1 MKKLEYDINVGL
13 IIRRNIMKKSV
24 LLLFG
29 GCSSEHEV
37 SLKSA
42 TTILNNIDRTQ
53 YEVHPVGITKEG
65 KWLLYTGNNLDL
77 TVNGW
82 QTSGIPAVLSPDS
95 TQKALWILKN
105 GNEPVRI
112 GIDVVFPV
120 LHGKNGEDGT
130 IQGLCQLAQIPFVG
144 CGLLASAVS
153 MDKAFTK
160 IAVATKGVPQA
171 KFVIIKEKEL
181 KNIDEAVSK
190 IEAAFPYPY
199 FIKPANAG
207 SSVGISKAKN
217 KEELV
222 TGLLEAFK
230 HDRKVLVEET
240 IIGREVETAVMGN
253 DEIKVS
259 GVGEILAAAEFYDFD
274 AKYNNSDS
282 KTVVDADLPQEI
294 KEQIRAYAK
303 DVFDAVEGKGLS
315 RIDFFVKEDGGIIFN
330 EINTLPGFTS
340 ISMYPMLFGAEGLT
354 VTEIVTNLIELA
366 SL

>member
-1 MKKLEYDINVGL
+1 
-13 IIRRNIMKKSV
+13 MKKSV
-24 LLLFG
+24 LVLFG

-42 TTILNNIDRTQ
+42 TTILNNMDKDK
-53 YEVHPVGITKEG
+53 YEIHPVGITKEG
-65 KWLLYTGNNLDL
+65 KWLLYTGKDYDM
-77 TVNGW
+77 TQNGW
-82 QTSGIPAVLSPDS
+82 QKNGVPAVLSPDS
-95 TQKALWILKN
+95 TQKALMICRPGQEVVKV
-105 GNEPVRI
+105 E
-112 GIDVVFPV
+112 IDVVFPV

-144 CGLLASAVS
+144 CGVLASAVS

-171 KFVIIKEKEL
+171 KYVIVKEKEL
-181 KNIDEAVSK
+181 QNAEEVLNK
-190 IEAAFPYPY
+190 IEATFDYPY

-217 KEELV
+217 REEL
-222 TGLLEAFK
+222 LEGIKVALQE
-230 HDRKVLVEET
+230 DTKVLVEET
-240 IIGREVETAVMGN
+240 IVGREVETAVMGN
-253 DEIKVS
+253 GDVTVS

-274 AKYNNSDS
+274 AKYNNSES
-282 KTVVDADLPQEI
+282 KTVVNADLPQEI
-294 KEQIRAYAK
+294 KEKIRGYAR

-340 ISMYPMLFGAEGLT
+340 ISMYPMLFKETGLT
-354 VTEIVTNLIELA
+354 VQEIVTNLIELA

>member
-1 MKKLEYDINVGL
+1 
-13 IIRRNIMKKSV
+13 MKKSV
-24 LLLFG
+24 LVLFG

-42 TTILNNIDRTQ
+42 TTILNNMDKDK
-53 YEVHPVGITKEG
+53 YEIHPVGITKEG
-65 KWLLYTGNNLDL
+65 KWLLYTGKDYDL
-77 TVNGW
+77 TQNGW
-82 QTSGIPAVLSPDS
+82 QKNGIPAILSPDS
-95 TQKALWILKN
+95 TQKALIICRPGQETVKI
-105 GNEPVRI
+105 E
-112 GIDVVFPV
+112 IDVVFPV

-144 CGLLASAVS
+144 CGVLASAVS

-160 IAVATKGVPQA
+160 IAVATKDVPQA
-171 KFVIIKEKEL
+171 KYVIVKEKEL
-181 KNIDEAVSK
+181 QNVEEVLNK
-190 IEAAFPYPY
+190 IEATVEYPY

-217 KEELV
+217 REELLAGIK
-222 TGLLEAFK
+222 TAMEQ
-230 HDRKVLVEET
+230 DTKVLIEET

-253 DEIKVS
+253 DDIVVS

-274 AKYNNSDS
+274 AKYNNSES
-282 KTVVDADLPQEI
+282 KTVVNADLPQET
-294 KEQIRAYAK
+294 KEKIRAYAR

-340 ISMYPMLFGAEGLT
+340 ISMYPMLFKETGLS

-366 SL
+366 KL

>member
-1 MKKLEYDINVGL
+1 MKKN
-13 IIRRNIMKKSV
+13 V

-42 TTILNNIDRTQ
+42 TTILTNIDKTK

-65 KWLLYTGNNLDL
+65 KWLLYKGNDLDL
-77 TVNGW
+77 TKNGW
-82 QTSGIPAVLSPDS
+82 QTNGIPAILSPDA
-95 TQKALWILKN
+95 TQKCLWICKE
-105 GNEPVRI
+105 GNTEQI
-112 GIDVVFPV
+112 KINIDVVFPV

-144 CGLLASAVS
+144 CGVLASAIS

-160 IAVATKGVPQA
+160 IAVATKNVPQA
-171 KFVIIKEKEL
+171 KYVIVKDKEL
-181 KNIDEAVSK
+181 EDIHQVVEK
-190 IEAAFPYPY
+190 IEAAFDYPY

-222 TGLLEAFK
+222 DGLREAMK
-230 HDRKVLVEET
+230 HDKKALVEET
-240 IIGREVETAVMGN
+240 IIGREVETAVLGN
-253 DEIKVS
+253 EDLKVS

-274 AKYNNSDS
+274 AKYNNAES
-282 KTVVDADLPQEI
+282 KTVVDADLPQET
-294 KEQIRAYAK
+294 KEKIRQYAR
-303 DVFDAVEGKGLS
+303 DVFDAVEGKGIS

-330 EINTLPGFTS
+330 ELNTLPGFTS
-340 ISMYPMLFGAEGLT
+340 ISMYPMLFKAAGIEI
-354 VTEIVTNLIELA
+354 TELITNLVELA

>member
-1 MKKLEYDINVGL
+1 MKKN
-13 IIRRNIMKKSV
+13 V

-29 GCSSEHEV
+29 GCSSEHDV

-42 TTILNNIDRTQ
+42 TTILNNIDRSQ
-53 YEVHPVGITKEG
+53 YDVYPVGITKEG
-65 KWLLYTGNNLDL
+65 KWLLYTGNDFNL
-77 TVNGW
+77 TNNVWKKNGV
-82 QTSGIPAVLSPDS
+82 PAILSPDS
-95 TQKALWILKN
+95 TQKALIICKPGAEEIVN
-105 GNEPVRI
+105 VK
-112 GIDVVFPV
+112 IDVVFPV

-144 CGLLASAVS
+144 CGVLASAVS

-171 KFVIIKEKEL
+171 NFVIVKEKEMV
-181 KNIDEAVSK
+181 NTEEVIAK
-190 IEAAFPYPY
+190 IEGAFSYPY

-217 KEELV
+217 REELLA
-222 TGLLEAFK
+222 GLQEAMK
-230 HDRKVLVEET
+230 HDKKVLIEET

-253 DEIKVS
+253 DEVIVS

-274 AKYNNSDS
+274 AKYNNSES
-282 KTVVDADLPQEI
+282 KTVVDADLPAET
-294 KEQIRAYAK
+294 KEKIRSYAK

-340 ISMYPMLFGAEGLT
+340 ISMYPMLFSATGLT
-354 VTEIVTNLIELA
+354 VTEIITKLIELA

>member
-1 MKKLEYDINVGL
+1 
-13 IIRRNIMKKSV
+13 MKKSV
-24 LLLFG
+24 LVLFG
-29 GCSSEHEV
+29 GRSSEHEV

-42 TTILNNIDRTQ
+42 TTILNNMDRDK

-65 KWLLYTGNNLDL
+65 KWLLYTGKDFDL
-77 TVNGW
+77 TKNGW
-82 QTSGIPAVLSPDS
+82 QKNGVPAILSPDS
-95 TQKALWILKN
+95 THKALMICRPNQEVIKI
-105 GNEPVRI
+105 E
-112 GIDVVFPV
+112 IDVVFPV

-144 CGLLASAVS
+144 CGVLASAVS

-160 IAVATKGVPQA
+160 IAVSTKNVPQA
-171 KFVIIKEKEL
+171 KYVIVKEKEL
-181 KNIDEAVSK
+181 QDAEAVLNK
-190 IEAAFPYPY
+190 IEAAFDYPY

-217 KEELV
+217 REELLAGIK
-222 TGLLEAFK
+222 TALEQ
-230 HDRKVLVEET
+230 DTKVLVEET
-240 IIGREVETAVMGN
+240 IVGREVETAVMGN
-253 DEIKVS
+253 GDITVS

-274 AKYNNSDS
+274 AKYNNSES
-282 KTVVDADLPQEI
+282 KTVVNADLPAET
-294 KEQIRAYAK
+294 KEKIRGYAR

-330 EINTLPGFTS
+330 EINTLPGFTP
-340 ISMYPMLFGAEGLT
+340 ISMYPMLFKETGLS

>member
-1 MKKLEYDINVGL
+1 
-13 IIRRNIMKKSV
+13 MKKSV

-29 GCSSEHEV
+29 GRSSEHDV

-42 TTILNNIDRTQ
+42 TTILNNIDKSK
-53 YEVHPVGITKEG
+53 YDVHPVGITKEG
-65 KWLLYTGNNLDL
+65 KWLLYTGNDFNL
-77 TVNGW
+77 TNNGW
-82 QTSGIPAVLSPDS
+82 EKNGVPAILSPDS
-95 TQKALWILKN
+95 IQKSLLICKPGAEEIIS
-105 GNEPVRI
+105 I

-144 CGLLASAVS
+144 CGVLASAVS

-171 KFVIIKEKEL
+171 KFVIVKEKEL
-181 KNIDEAVSK
+181 QDADAVIAK
-190 IEAAFPYPY
+190 IESAFDYPY

-217 KEELV
+217 KNELLV
-222 TGLLEAFK
+222 GLQEAMK
-230 HDRKVLVEET
+230 HDKKVLVEET

-253 DEIKVS
+253 DEITVS

-274 AKYNNSDS
+274 AKYNNSES
-282 KTVVDADLPQEI
+282 KTVIDADLPAET
-294 KEQIRAYAK
+294 KEKIRSYAR

-340 ISMYPMLFGAEGLT
+340 ISMYPMLFAATGLT
-354 VTEIVTNLIELA
+354 VEEIVTKLIELA

>member
-1 MKKLEYDINVGL
+1 M
-13 IIRRNIMKKSV
+13 RKSV

-29 GCSSEHEV
+29 GCSSEHDV

-42 TTILNNIDRTQ
+42 TTILNNIDKTK

-65 KWLLYTGNNLDL
+65 KWLLYTGNDFNL
-77 TVNGW
+77 TNNGW
-82 QTSGIPAVLSPDS
+82 EKNGVPAILSPDS
-95 TQKALWILKN
+95 TQKSLIICKPGAEEI
-105 GNEPVRI
+105 I
-112 GIDVVFPV
+112 SISIDVVFPV

-144 CGLLASAVS
+144 CGVLSSAVS

-171 KFVIIKEKEL
+171 NFVIVKEKEMENTE
-181 KNIDEAVSK
+181 KVISK
-190 IEAAFPYPY
+190 IEKAFSYPY

-217 KEELV
+217 RDE
-222 TGLLEAFK
+222 LLEGLQEALK
-230 HDRKVLVEET
+230 HDKKVLVEET

-253 DEIKVS
+253 DEIIVS

-274 AKYNNSDS
+274 AKYNNSES
-282 KTVVDADLPQEI
+282 KTVVDADLPAET
-294 KEQIRAYAK
+294 KEKIRSYAK

-315 RIDFFVKEDGGIIFN
+315 RVDFFVKEDGGIIFN

-340 ISMYPMLFGAEGLT
+340 ISMYPMLFAATGLT

>member
-1 MKKLEYDINVGL
+1 
-13 IIRRNIMKKSV
+13 MKKSV
-24 LLLFG
+24 LVLFG
-29 GCSSEHEV
+29 GRSSEHEV

-42 TTILNNIDRTQ
+42 TTILNNMDKDK

-65 KWLLYTGNNLDL
+65 KWLLYTGKDYDL
-77 TVNGW
+77 TQNGW
-82 QTSGIPAVLSPDS
+82 QKNGVPAILSPDS
-95 TQKALWILKN
+95 TQKALIICRPEQ
-105 GNEPVRI
+105 EPVKI
-112 GIDVVFPV
+112 EIDVVFPV

-144 CGLLASAVS
+144 CGVLASAVS

-171 KFVIIKEKEL
+171 NYVIVKEKEL
-181 KNIDEAVSK
+181 KNEEEVLNK
-190 IEAAFPYPY
+190 IEAAFGYPY

-217 KEELV
+217 REELLAGIK
-222 TGLLEAFK
+222 TALEQ
-230 HDRKVLVEET
+230 DSKVLVEET

-253 DEIKVS
+253 EEITVS

-274 AKYNNSDS
+274 AKYNNSES
-282 KTVVDADLPQEI
+282 KTVVNADLPQET
-294 KEQIRAYAK
+294 KEKIRAYAR

-340 ISMYPMLFGAEGLT
+340 ISMYPMLFQETGLT

-366 SL
+366 KL

>member
-1 MKKLEYDINVGL
+1 
-13 IIRRNIMKKSV
+13 MKKSV
-24 LLLFG
+24 LVLFG

-42 TTILNNIDRTQ
+42 TTILNNMDKDK
-53 YEVHPVGITKEG
+53 YEIHPVGITKEG
-65 KWLLYTGNNLDL
+65 KWLLYTGKDYDM
-77 TVNGW
+77 TQNGW
-82 QTSGIPAVLSPDS
+82 QKNGVPAVLSPDS
-95 TQKALWILKN
+95 TQKALMICRPGQEVVKV
-105 GNEPVRI
+105 E
-112 GIDVVFPV
+112 IDVVFPV

-144 CGLLASAVS
+144 CGVLASAVS

-171 KFVIIKEKEL
+171 KYVIVKEKEL
-181 KNIDEAVSK
+181 QNAEEVLNK
-190 IEAAFPYPY
+190 IEATFDYPY

-217 KEELV
+217 REEL
-222 TGLLEAFK
+222 LEGIKVALQE
-230 HDRKVLVEET
+230 DTKVLVEET
-240 IIGREVETAVMGN
+240 IVGREVETAVMGN
-253 DEIKVS
+253 GDVTVS

-274 AKYNNSDS
+274 AKYNNSES
-282 KTVVDADLPQEI
+282 KTVVNADLPQEI
-294 KEQIRAYAK
+294 KEKIRGYAR

-340 ISMYPMLFGAEGLT
+340 ISMYPMLFKETGLT
-354 VTEIVTNLIELA
+354 VQGIVTNLIELA

>member
-1 MKKLEYDINVGL
+1 
-13 IIRRNIMKKSV
+13 MKKSV
-24 LLLFG
+24 LVLFG

-42 TTILNNIDRTQ
+42 TTILNNMDKDK
-53 YEVHPVGITKEG
+53 YEIHPVGITKEG
-65 KWLLYTGNNLDL
+65 KWLLYTGKDYDL
-77 TVNGW
+77 TQNGW
-82 QTSGIPAVLSPDS
+82 QRNGVPAILSPDS
-95 TQKALWILKN
+95 TQKALMICRPDQ
-105 GNEPVRI
+105 EVVRI
-112 GIDVVFPV
+112 EIDVVFPV

-144 CGLLASAVS
+144 CGVLASAVS

-171 KFVIIKEKEL
+171 KYVIVKEKEL
-181 KNIDEAVSK
+181 QNVEEVLNR
-190 IEAAFPYPY
+190 IEKAFDYPY

-217 KEELV
+217 REELL
-222 TGLLEAFK
+222 TGIKVAMEQ
-230 HDRKVLVEET
+230 DTKVLVEET
-240 IIGREVETAVMGN
+240 IVGREVETAVMGN
-253 DEIKVS
+253 DEIIVS

-274 AKYNNSDS
+274 AKYNNSES
-282 KTVVDADLPQEI
+282 KTVVNADLPEDT
-294 KEQIRAYAK
+294 KEKIRGYAR

-330 EINTLPGFTS
+330 EINTLPGFTP
-340 ISMYPMLFGAEGLT
+340 ISMYPMLFKETGLT

-366 SL
+366 KL